1 MLYNETTLDHIH
13 RPRHMGKL
21 ENATGCGLI
30 GEEECGDFMSVFV
43 RVEDDVIR
51 DISFVCRGCVAAVA
65 CGSAACEL
73 ANGKTLREAVYIT
86 EETVCSHLGGL
97 PSEKVHCAGL
107 AVSALRHAIADH
119 LGIKQ
124 EQERTPFIE
133 RLREKAR
140 RAAEEAGLLGTPL
153 KVEIRKLP
161 PEEAIGNTPER
172 DYPIWKGKEGIV
184 EARIMESAG
193 QAFTSAP
200 GDFEGELAGVLD
212 LDLSGT
218 DAAAVRN
225 RGIFVASVNALCR
238 HLGITGGTVHCRDEG
253 PRECAD
259 DLARAVKAGSPNGC
273 RIALIG
279 CQPRMIEALSDGYH
293 LRVIDLDPDN
303 IGKPFSGITVEGEEM
318 TDDALET
325 CDIALVTGTTLVNG
339 TIDRFLNLKC
349 HTVFYGTTIAGAA
362 ALMGLR
368 RFCTRSL

>member
-1 MLYNETTLDHIH
+1 
-13 RPRHMGKL
+13 
-21 ENATGCGLI
+21 
-30 GEEECGDFMSVFV
+30 
-43 RVEDDVIR
+43 
-51 DISFVCRGCVAAVA
+51 
-65 CGSAACEL
+65 
-73 ANGKTLREAVYIT
+73 
-86 EETVCSHLGGL
+86 
-97 PSEKVHCAGL
+97 
-107 AVSALRHAIADH
+107 
-119 LGIKQ
+119 
-124 EQERTPFIE
+124 
-133 RLREKAR
+133 
-140 RAAEEAGLLGTPL
+140 
-153 KVEIRKLP
+153 
-161 PEEAIGNTPER
+161 
-172 DYPIWKGKEGIV
+172 
-184 EARIMESAG
+184 MESAG